1 MNAVIKQFQ
10 NDLLCV
16 SMYAQRMRDRLKVLR
31 DIGMNTNRGPVIPR
45 IRLRYLDLPTWIVTN
60 DFLDIPL
67 NNVDPLFQLTKRGE
81 EYLKIL
87 ESAEGDSGSMYFN
100 STTDEKNMN
109 DAMKGHPT
117 FSECSLYEDVTHYS
131 PSAKLADYLNPNNT
145 PFDGTWVSYDG
156 NEYTR
161 K

>member
-1 MNAVIKQFQ
+1 MNAIIKQFQ

-16 SMYAQRMRDRLKVLR
+16 SKYANRMRGRLEVLR
-31 DIGMNTNRGPVIPR
+31 DISMNINRPPYFDV
-45 IRLRYLDLPTWIVTN
+45 PTWLLAN
-60 DFLDIPL
+60 DFLETIED
-67 NNVDPLFQLTKRGE
+67 NNEEPIFQLTERGE

-131 PSAKLADYLNPNNT
+131 PTAKLADYLNPSNT

>member
-1 MNAVIKQFQ
+1 MNAIIKQFQ

-16 SMYAQRMRDRLKVLR
+16 SMYAQRMKDRLNVLR
-31 DIGMNTNRGPVIPR
+31 ELSMNTHRPPYFDV
-45 IRLRYLDLPTWIVTN
+45 PTWLLAN
-60 DFLDIPL
+60 DFIASVHIPYL
-67 NNVDPLFQLTKRGE
+67 SKMTSRWQLTERGE

-87 ESAEGDSGSMYFN
+87 ESAEGNSGSMYFN

-117 FSECSLYEDVTHYS
+117 FSECSLHEDVTHYS
-131 PSAKLADYLNPNNT
+131 PTAKLAEYLNPDNT
-145 PFDGTWVSYDG
+145 TFDGSWVSYDG

>member
-16 SMYAQRMRDRLKVLR
+16 SMYAQRMKDRLNVLR
-31 DIGMNTNRGPVIPR
+31 DISMNINRPPYFDV
-45 IRLRYLDLPTWIVTN
+45 PTWLLTN
-60 DFLDIPL
+60 DFLETIED
-67 NNVDPLFQLTKRGE
+67 NNEEPIFQLTERGE

-131 PSAKLADYLNPNNT
+131 PTAKLSEYLNPDNT
-145 PFDGTWVSYDG
+145 TFDGTWVSYDG

>member
-16 SMYAQRMRDRLKVLR
+16 SMYAQRMKDRLNVLR
-31 DIGMNTNRGPVIPR
+31 DISMNINRPPYFDV
-45 IRLRYLDLPTWIVTN
+45 PTWLLAN
-60 DFLDIPL
+60 DFLETVED
-67 NNVDPLFQLTKRGE
+67 NNEEPIFQLTERGE

-87 ESAEGDSGSMYFN
+87 ESAEGSSGSMYFN

-131 PSAKLADYLNPNNT
+131 PTAKLADYLNPDNT

-156 NEYTR
+156 KEYTR